1 MPLIDD
7 PRAKLLI
14 ANHGRRVMI
23 ALAVAGLL
31 ALIVAAGIALTP
43 PTTMATEQTDRQ
55 TIETT
60 GAVSADVVDEE
71 EWNGILE
78 DGSTYLID
86 ASPVVD
92 IEPRTTAPDGTQVT
106 HEVIIQIEGS
116 RDGEVFWYE
125 EEVLAEEEITVEDGE
140 ATSSVSIDV
149 VELQQDLADLQQ
161 RLAGV
166 GSVQTSVH
174 LRTEYDTGRYQGELT
189 TSSNLIVTDRA
200 YWFESDLSD
209 SASPD
214 TTVTVERTE
223 SPNWLAVSLSGL
235 VGLLLL
241 TGAGTVRAADPES
254 MDIDSIKQEIHRRRY
269 ADWISTGSIPMWVGN
284 NYIELDT
291 LEDVVDVAI
300 DTKERV
306 VHDRRRDLF
315 AVITDNV
322 VYYYNKVGNWEEG
335 AWPSMDL
342 PEPEAQVNVSGG
354 AMDPPGGSPRDEES
368 DEPDVSGDEPGDWDD
383 DVWQDL

>member
-71 EWNGILE
+71 EWDGISD

-92 IEPRTTAPDGTQVT
+92 IEPRTTAPDGTEVT
-106 HEVIIQIEGS
+106 HRATVQIEGS
-116 RDGEVFWYE
+116 RDGDVFWYE
-125 EEVLAEEEITVEDGE
+125 EKVLAKEAVTVEDGE

-149 VELQQDLADLQQ
+149 VDLQQDLADLQQ

-174 LRTEYDTGRYQGELT
+174 LQTEYDTGRYQGDLS

-254 MDIDSIKQEIHRRRY
+254 MDIDAIKQEIHRRRY

-315 AVITDNV
+315 AVITGNV
-322 VYYYNKVGNWEEG
+322 VYYYSKIGNWDEG

-342 PEPEAQVNVSGG
+342 PEPDESVNVGG
-354 AMDPPGGSPRDEES
+354 GTMDPPGGSPRDEEPEESEDS
-368 DEPDVSGDEPGDWDD
+368 DDGPGNWDE